1 MGNYIELN
9 GELFS
14 LNNIVNVHKSEGNKI
29 HIEYYRG
36 GYYAIK
42 YKNKAEMEKDFLKLR
57 NKLILG

>member
-1 MGNYIELN
+1 MGKYIELN
-9 GELFS
+9 GELFA

-42 YKNKAEMEKDFLKLR
+42 YKNKAEMEKDF
-57 NKLILG
+57 